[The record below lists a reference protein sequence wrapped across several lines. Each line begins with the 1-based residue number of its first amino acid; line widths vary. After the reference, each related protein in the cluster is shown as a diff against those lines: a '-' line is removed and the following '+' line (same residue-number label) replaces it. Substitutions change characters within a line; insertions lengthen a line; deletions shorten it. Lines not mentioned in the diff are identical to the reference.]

1 MTKIKAVTIITA
13 QGVNSYRV
21 GYKSNNID
29 GFLVKR
35 ISFAY
40 EYIEDQLKG
49 YRYDIF
55 DEDNNLRVSIS
66 YSAPHEVEYDYTESI
81 PKISLDYLEIFEGD

>member
-13 QGVNSYRV
+13 QGVNVYRV

-35 ISFAY
+35 ISFAS
-40 EYIEDQLKG
+40 EYIEDELKG

-55 DEDNNLRVSIS
+55 DKDNNLRVSIS
-66 YSAPHEVEYDYTESI
+66 YSAPHEVEYDYTES
-81 PKISLDYLEIFEGD
+81 KSKELFDYL